1 MINTVVIRL
10 ILSKE
15 LSEQVFCDPDIFSEV
30 LTRIQGF
37 AHILNVDE
45 FEIVDSEEKWSIPS
59 IRCK

>member
-15 LSEQVFCDPDIFSEV
+15 LSEQVFCDNDIFSEI
-30 LTRIQGF
+30 LTRILGF
-37 AHILNVDE
+37 AHILNVDKLAL
-45 FEIVDSEEKWSIPS
+45 VDSEEKWSISS